1 MKMTIALYALGLAG
15 AAFVLQWLEYKY
27 VMRVLSTEWF
37 IVIVAIGFASLGAWL
52 ARQFAPSRPQTE
64 FSAPNAKA
72 IAALGLTPRE
82 CEVLDLLTEG
92 QSNKEIARS
101 LKLTPNTVKTHVTNL
116 YRKLDVNKRT
126 QAVRRAQL
134 LRLSAKPLA

>member
-1 MKMTIALYALGLAG
+1 MTIALYALGLAG

-27 VMRVLSTEWF
+27 VMRVFSTEWF
-37 IVIVAIGFASLGAWL
+37 IIIVAIGFAGLGAWL
-52 ARQFAPSRPQTE
+52 ARQLAPSKPQAE
-64 FSAPNAKA
+64 ISVPNAKA
-72 IAALGLTPRE
+72 IASLGLTPRE
-82 CEVLDLLTEG
+82 CEVLDLLAEG

>member
-1 MKMTIALYALGLAG
+1 MTIALYALGLAG

-27 VMRVLSTEWF
+27 VMRAFSTEWF
-37 IVIVAIGFASLGAWL
+37 VVIVAIGFTCLGAWL
-52 ARQFAPSRPQTE
+52 ARQFIPSKFQAE
-64 FSAPNAKA
+64 ISAPNAKA

-82 CEVLDLLTEG
+82 CEVLDLLAEG
-92 QSNKEIARS
+92 RSNKEIARS

-134 LRLSAKPLA
+134 LRISAKPLA

>member
-1 MKMTIALYALGLAG
+1 MTIALYALGLAG

-27 VMRVLSTEWF
+27 VMRVFSTEWF
-37 IVIVAIGFASLGAWL
+37 IIIVAIGFAGLGAWL
-52 ARQFAPSRPQTE
+52 ARQLASSKPQAE
-64 FSAPNAKA
+64 ISVPNAKA
-72 IAALGLTPRE
+72 IASLGLTPRE
-82 CEVLDLLTEG
+82 CEVLDLLAEG